1 MAIPR
6 LTTDLDIVQT
16 LDDEPNDVGGL
27 SAAELKAKFDEAPNA
42 VKTWINNTLLPF
54 FEGTGGAGNVG
65 IATLDGL
72 DTATNV
78 QAALQGILYALQ
90 DITQG
95 VVPDGSIT
103 AAKLAAAA
111 VIAEKLAA
119 GAVTSEKLA
128 SNAVTDGKIGGA
140 AVGTANIKDS
150 AVATAKIA
158 DGAVSS
164 GKLADGAVTG
174 AKLGTGAV
182 NSEKLGQYAV
192 TSDKLSGGAVT
203 AAKIAANAVS
213 TAYSGTLTAAG
224 WTGSAA
230 PFTQELEITGVLES
244 DVPLLDLIPS
254 NVYSTAVQ
262 EDEAWGQ
269 IYKAVTG
276 ADSITFY
283 AKVKPTVALNF
294 TARCIRK

>member
-6 LTTDLDIVQT
+6 LTTDLDIIFK

-27 SAAELKAKFDEAPNA
+27 SAPELKAKFDEAPNA
-42 VKTWINNTLLPF
+42 IKTWINNVLLLF
-54 FEGTGGAGNVG
+54 LEGTNGAANIG
-65 IATLDGL
+65 IDTLDGL

-78 QAALQGILYALQ
+78 QAALQGILYAMQ

-95 VVPDGSIT
+95 IVPDGSIT
-103 AAKLAAAA
+103 AAKLAALA
-111 VIAEKLAA
+111 VTVEKLAA
-119 GAVTSEKLA
+119 GAVTAEKLA
-128 SNAVTDGKIGGA
+128 SGAVTDGKIGDA

-213 TAYSGTLTAAG
+213 TAYSGTLTVVG
-224 WTGSAA
+224 WEGSAA
-230 PFTQELEITGVLES
+230 PFTQELEITGILES

-254 NVYSTAVQ
+254 DVYSTAVQ

-269 IYKAVTG
+269 IYRAVTG

-283 AKVKPTVALNF
+283 AKVKPTVALTF
-294 TARCIRK
+294 SARCIRK